1 MTRAKAIL
9 ICSREKEQVQQT
21 LDECANGNGYVSP
34 DGIITAL
41 DYVEAMSL
49 AISALRET
57 REEADDG

>member
-1 MTRAKAIL
+1 MTREKAIL
-9 ICSREKEQVQQT
+9 ICSREKEQVQQA
-21 LDECANGNGYVSP
+21 LDECANGDGYVSP

-57 REEADDG
+57 REGAE